1 MNKATLNDMSSY
13 KTAFALIT
21 ILFFM
26 WGFITVLVDALVPR
40 LKAVFDLSY
49 GQSITV
55 QFAFF
60 GAFFCF
66 AVPSSLLLEKIGY
79 KSGIVA
85 GLTLMGIACLLFYPA
100 AGIREFW
107 IFITAFFTLATGIT
121 ILQVAANPYVTLLG
135 DEKTASSR
143 LNLSQAFNSFG
154 TLLAPIAGALFL
166 LSDSVMSGDEIATL
180 STTAQKAYY
189 ASEALTVQEPF
200 LIIAAILFALAAI
213 FAFINLPQLIQKAPS
228 GGYTKLLRN
237 SRFMLGVLAIFMYVG
252 AEVSIGSYLVNY
264 FEELNVIDSVKNSD
278 FLSRLSSTLLFGKD
292 INMLDAKAVLGA
304 FVTLYWGGAM
314 IGRFAGAYLMRFVSS
329 GKLLIIFG
337 TLAISMIGIS
347 VSTSGTTAMFS
358 ILAVGLF
365 NSIMFPTIFSLALN
379 GLNNLKA
386 QGSGLLV
393 MGIVG
398 GAVIPKLTG
407 VVADATSLKIA
418 LGLLVL
424 CYAYIIQY
432 GYTKRSV

>member
-1 MNKATLNDMSSY
+1 MNKATINGRSNY

-40 LKAVFDLSY
+40 LKAVFELSY
-49 GQSITV
+49 SQSIMV

-66 AVPSSLLLEKIGY
+66 AIPSSILLEKIGY
-79 KSGIVA
+79 KRGIVA
-85 GLTLMGIACLLFYPA
+85 GLSLMGVACLLFYPA
-100 AGIREFW
+100 ASVREFW
-107 IFITAFFTLATGIT
+107 LFITAFFTLATGIT

-166 LSDSVMSGDEIATL
+166 LSDSVMGSDEIAAL
-180 STTAQKAYY
+180 STGAQNDYY
-189 ASEALTVQEPF
+189 SSEALTVQEPF
-200 LIIAAILFALAAI
+200 LVIAAILFVLAAI
-213 FAFINLPQLIQKAPS
+213 FGFISLPKLIQQAPS
-228 GGYTKLLRN
+228 GGYTTLLSN
-237 SRFMLGVLAIFMYVG
+237 SRFVLGVVAIFMYVG
-252 AEVSIGSYLVNY
+252 AEVSIGSFLVNY
-264 FEELNVIDSVKNSD
+264 FEELKVLDPIKQSD
-278 FLSRLSSTLLFGKD
+278 FLSSLSSSLLFGKD
-292 INMLDAKAVLGA
+292 INTLDAKAILGA

-314 IGRFAGAYLMRFVSS
+314 IGRFAGVYLMRFISS

-337 TLAISMIGIS
+337 ALAITMIIVSIS
-347 VSTSGTTAMFS
+347 SAGTIAMFT

-365 NSIMFPTIFSLALN
+365 NSIMFPTIFSLALD

-407 VVADATSLKIA
+407 VVADATSLKTA
-418 LGLLVL
+418 LGLLIL
-424 CYAYIIQY
+424 CYIYIAHY
-432 GYTKRSV
+432 GYTKKRV

>member
-1 MNKATLNDMSSY
+1 MSSY

-278 FLSRLSSTLLFGKD
+278 FLSRLSSILLFGKD

-379 GLNNLKA
+379 GLYNLKA

-398 GAVIPKLTG
+398 GAIIPKLTG
-407 VVADATSLKIA
+407 VLADATSLKIA
-418 LGLLVL
+418 LGVLVL
-424 CYAYIIQY
+424 CYAYIIHY
-432 GYTKRSV
+432 GYTKKSV

>member
-379 GLNNLKA
+379 GLYNLKA

-407 VVADATSLKIA
+407 VLADATSLKIA
-418 LGLLVL
+418 LGVLVL
-424 CYAYIIQY
+424 CYAYIIHY
-432 GYTKRSV
+432 GYTKKSV

>member
-278 FLSRLSSTLLFGKD
+278 FLSRLSSILLFGKD

-379 GLNNLKA
+379 GLYNLKA

-398 GAVIPKLTG
+398 GAIIPKLTG
-407 VVADATSLKIA
+407 VLADATSLKIA
-418 LGLLVL
+418 LGVLVL
-424 CYAYIIQY
+424 CYAYIIHY
-432 GYTKRSV
+432 GYTKKSV

>member
-135 DEKTASSR
+135 NEKTASSR

-379 GLNNLKA
+379 GLYNLKA

-398 GAVIPKLTG
+398 GAIIPKLTG
-407 VVADATSLKIA
+407 VLADATSLKIA
-418 LGLLVL
+418 LGVLVL
-424 CYAYIIQY
+424 CYAYIIHY
-432 GYTKRSV
+432 GYTKKSV

>member
-1 MNKATLNDMSSY
+1 MSSY

-379 GLNNLKA
+379 GLYNLKA

-407 VVADATSLKIA
+407 VLADATSLKIA
-418 LGLLVL
+418 LGVLVL
-424 CYAYIIQY
+424 CYAYIIHY
-432 GYTKRSV
+432 GYTKKSV

>member
-379 GLNNLKA
+379 GLYNLKA

-398 GAVIPKLTG
+398 GAIIPKLTG
-407 VVADATSLKIA
+407 VLADATSLKIA
-418 LGLLVL
+418 LGVLVL
-424 CYAYIIQY
+424 CYAYIIHY
-432 GYTKRSV
+432 GYTKKSV

>member
-1 MNKATLNDMSSY
+1 
-13 KTAFALIT
+13 
-21 ILFFM
+21 
-26 WGFITVLVDALVPR
+26 
-40 LKAVFDLSY
+40 
-49 GQSITV
+49 
-55 QFAFF
+55 
-60 GAFFCF
+60 
-66 AVPSSLLLEKIGY
+66 
-79 KSGIVA
+79 
-85 GLTLMGIACLLFYPA
+85 
-100 AGIREFW
+100 
-107 IFITAFFTLATGIT
+107 
-121 ILQVAANPYVTLLG
+121 VTLLG

-166 LSDSVMSGDEIATL
+166 LSDSVMSGNEIATL

-379 GLNNLKA
+379 GLYNLKA

-398 GAVIPKLTG
+398 GAIIPKLTG
-407 VVADATSLKIA
+407 VLADATSLKIA
-418 LGLLVL
+418 LGVLVL
-424 CYAYIIQY
+424 CYAYIIHY
-432 GYTKRSV
+432 GYTKKSV

>member
-1 MNKATLNDMSSY
+1 MSSY

-379 GLNNLKA
+379 GLYNLKA

-398 GAVIPKLTG
+398 GAIIPKLTG
-407 VVADATSLKIA
+407 VLADATSLKIA
-418 LGLLVL
+418 LGVLVL
-424 CYAYIIQY
+424 CYAYIIHY
-432 GYTKRSV
+432 GYTKKSV